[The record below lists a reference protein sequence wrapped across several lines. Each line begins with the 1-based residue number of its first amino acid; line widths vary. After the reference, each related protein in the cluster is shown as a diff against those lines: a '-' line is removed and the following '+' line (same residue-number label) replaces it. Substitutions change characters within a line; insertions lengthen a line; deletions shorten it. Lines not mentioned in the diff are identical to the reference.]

1 MLVSLVCRFL
11 HTENGK
17 SSPNMVSVAEV
28 MKLSHSARRIAIH
41 SSPNKTISEM
51 LVEYP
56 FFGNK
61 AMVSVINVHV
71 YVYHQTTNITFGAML
86 ISHL

>member
-1 MLVSLVCRFL
+1 
-11 HTENGK
+11 
-17 SSPNMVSVAEV
+17 MVSVAEV

-51 LVEYP
+51 LVQYP

-86 ISHL
+86 ISPL